1 MSKLENSEVEKK
13 KWRDRISK
21 EVKLA
26 VKVQENFLPKR
37 NLENYPVSG
46 INIAARE
53 ISSPNIDELISLD
66 KSNSLVRG
74 FDITSAFLQQE
85 TIKVEAQAKCDNGL
99 FQSFKSIDLRYS
111 KDNKE
116 KLFFYTNEWLKKQ
129 Q

>member
-1 MSKLENSEVEKK
+1 MSKPLTKEFDLS
-13 KWRDRISK
+13 RLISSSIFG
-21 EVKLA
+21 EII
-26 VKVQENFLPKR
+26 
-37 NLENYPVSG
+37 S
-46 INIAARE
+46 RE
-53 ISSPNIDELISLD
+53 IISPNIDELISLD

-111 KDNKE
+111 KDNNE